1 MKTKDPIL
9 VIAVLLF
16 AVACNKPTGC
26 NMNELYE
33 SEQNII
39 PEKCDYCINYASSEI
54 PFLNHDDYNSALVVE
69 GNFKYYVKKETEY
82 PYFSHNGDT
91 IKMFGFIME
100 ESGDTLLLSN
110 HKTPP
115 IGGSYPVIVLI
126 DTTLQSANIDKD
138 KECYVT
144 GILRFPSLGNI
155 SFSDEK
161 CQQIPFDFY
170 VIDIHN

>member
-1 MKTKDPIL
+1 MFL
-9 VIAVLLF
+9 VIILF
-16 AVACNKPTGC
+16 SCTKPIGC

-54 PFLNHDDYNSALVVE
+54 PFLNHDDYNSTIVVE
-69 GNFKYYVKKETEY
+69 RNFKYYVKKETEY

-100 ESGDTLLLSN
+100 KTCDTLLLSN
-110 HKTPP
+110 YKTPP
-115 IGGSYPVIVLI
+115 IGGTYPMIVLI
-126 DTTLQSANIDKD
+126 DTTQQSANIDND
-138 KECYVT
+138 KKCYVT
-144 GILRFPSLGNI
+144 SVLNFPSLCDI

-170 VIDIHN
+170 IIDIHN